1 MKKAMVLRAGK
12 GMGRALTGSLIEAG
26 AEVVA
31 FSGSRRR
38 LTALEEAYSGTSRLR
53 TALGDGR
60 NPQSLLT
67 AAAGVDAIFI
77 GVYLTYD
84 EHPDRVRERL
94 EAVHRVSERTGAK
107 VVLLEGIYR
116 PDGENEDLLSGK
128 RHLRLLCPELY
139 GPNVSNT
146 IVHYT
151 LKRIAQGK
159 TAKYVGPPSVK
170 REYLYADDAAR
181 DAAELAMRESADA
194 AAWRL
199 RGGPAISASELIGIA
214 GSAVHAVPSAE
225 RIGGWKLKLLEWR
238 EPRAKDILNRYRQGD
253 SAFAAS
259 LPEYGSERTPYE
271 SGIAATLARISEK
284 LGSKTSIRP

>member
-1 MKKAMVLRAGK
+1 MVLRAGK
-12 GMGRALTGSLIEAG
+12 GMGRALIGSLIEAG

-60 NPQSLLT
+60 NPQELLT

-77 GVYLTYD
+77 GIYLTYD

-94 EAVHRVSERTGAK
+94 EAVHWVSERTGAK

-116 PDGENEDLLSGK
+116 PDGEHEDLLSDK

-159 TAKYVGPPSVK
+159 TTKYVGPPSVK

-181 DAAELAMRESADA
+181 YAAKLAMRQSADTT
-194 AAWRL
+194 AWRL
-199 RGGPAISASELIGIA
+199 RGGPAISPPELIGIA
-214 GSAVHAVPSAE
+214 GSAVQAVPSAV
-225 RIGGWKLKLLEWR
+225 RIGGWKLRLLEWQAS
-238 EPRAKDILNRYRQGD
+238 RAKDILNRYEKGD
-253 SAFAAS
+253 SVSARS
-259 LPEYGSERTPYE
+259 LPEYGSEGTSYE
-271 SGIAATLARISEK
+271 SGVAATLARIAEK
-284 LGSKTSIRP
+284 LGNKTNIRP